1 MAGEEE
7 EEEMEGGGLKEE
19 GWGSLGKGSCSVS
32 SVQSGAP
39 WRGRS
44 GGAEGY
50 RSRLDSC
57 SESLALG
64 GRMLSLAMVA
74 WMELMGRSPPR
85 TMSCDS
91 CLE

>member
-7 EEEMEGGGLKEE
+7 EEEVEGGGLKEE
-19 GWGSLGKGSCSVS
+19 GWRSSCGASFEG
-32 SVQSGAP
+32 SGAP
-39 WRGRS
+39 WRERS
-44 GGAEGY
+44 AGAEGH
-50 RSRLDSC
+50 RSRLDSG

-74 WMELMGRSPPR
+74 WIELMGRSPPK
-85 TMSCDS
+85 TMSCVS